1 MTCGWRIKIFDWLV
15 EIGYDGVRNKG
26 HGKDIHDKKKK
37 NKRHEVGKKLDVC
50 VQETPRTAVG
60 LRAASVNGKS
70 DC

>member
-1 MTCGWRIKIFDWLV
+1 MMGLETKVTARTFMT
-15 EIGYDGVRNKG
+15 
-26 HGKDIHDKKKK
+26 KKKK
-37 NKRHEVGKKLDVC
+37 NKRHEVGQKLDVC

>member
-1 MTCGWRIKIFDWLV
+1 MMGLEIKVTARTFMT
-15 EIGYDGVRNKG
+15 
-26 HGKDIHDKKKK
+26 KKK
-37 NKRHEVGKKLDVC
+37 NKRHEVGQKLDVC

>member
-1 MTCGWRIKIFDWLV
+1 MGLETKVTARTFMTK
-15 EIGYDGVRNKG
+15 
-26 HGKDIHDKKKK
+26 KKKK
-37 NKRHEVGKKLDVC
+37 NKRHEVGQKLDVC